1 MSSAV
6 PLPVGLRP
14 QIARRRKSPFFL
26 MLGLLMLVL
35 AIGGFWPQ
43 YFSAV
48 TGRPPEATTQFW
60 LIHLHAAIFVAWLL
74 AYISQAAMVATG
86 RTPTHLKMGPW
97 LAGFGF
103 AAALFGL
110 FAASRLAVRLGER
123 SGNFEE
129 AASFVFFPFIDMVY
143 LAGFLAVAVV
153 FRKRP
158 EIHKRAMFLATFS
171 VAVVGVGRL
180 IGKTGIDNPFI
191 WQPLILAPIAIAL
204 VFDAA
209 VYRKVYAVMVA
220 GVIVH
225 LTRLNAEAFVASE
238 WWLPVGRALIAPL
251 R

>member
-1 MSSAV
+1 MGTAA
-6 PLPVGLRP
+6 PLQVKTRP

-48 TGRPPEATTQFW
+48 IGRPPQASTQFW
-60 LIHLHAAIFVAWLL
+60 LIHLHAAIFVAWML
-74 AYISQAAMVATG
+74 AYISQAAMVTTG
-86 RTPTHLKMGPW
+86 RTAIHLKIGPW

-103 AAALFGL
+103 VAALFGL
-110 FAASRLAVRLGER
+110 FVALKLAVRLGER
-123 SGNFEE
+123 EGNFED
-129 AASFVFFPFIDMVY
+129 AASFVFFPLIDMVY
-143 LAGFLAVAVV
+143 LGGFLAVAVA

-171 VAVVGVGRL
+171 VAIVGLGRL
-180 IGKTGIDNPFI
+180 IGKTGIENPFI
-191 WQPLILAPIAIAL
+191 WQPLILAPLAIAL

-209 VYRKVYAVMVA
+209 VCRKVYVVMVA
-220 GVIVH
+220 GLIVH
-225 LTRLNAEAFVASE
+225 LIRLNAEAFVATE